1 MTLTLFEDALS
12 SLFFLFRLSDVNN
25 YQKRRQLLRP
35 RKLVLAVTLL
45 FGSTREIDSKIAPI

>member
-35 RKLVLAVTLL
+35 RKLVLAVTLR
-45 FGSTREIDSKIAPI
+45 FGSTREIDSKITPI

>member
-35 RKLVLAVTLL
+35 RKLVLAVTLR
-45 FGSTREIDSKIAPI
+45 FGLTREIDSKIAPI

>member
-35 RKLVLAVTLL
+35 RKLVLAVTLRI
-45 FGSTREIDSKIAPI
+45 GSTREIDSKIAPI